1 MAQDKDARLV
11 QIGQPIECA
20 TTVVLTVRLFG
31 SKIRIMK
38 PGVMRARVGGWWLIA
53 ATVVA
58 VSIGSPALGQSLDAV
73 AKETE
78 AQRKTI
84 KASGKVYTNDSLK
97 SDPTPSPAP
106 AAPAPT
112 APAGGPSPSG
122 AVGSKT
128 KQPVGAKDEAAWRDR
143 IKTERDALAR
153 AEIFA
158 AALQSQIN
166 GLYGEF
172 TACQAPP
179 QCSEISARRQ
189 NSIAEFDRV
198 KKEVGQHKN
207 AIDDIQEEA
216 RKAGVP
222 AAWVR

>member
-1 MAQDKDARLV
+1 
-11 QIGQPIECA
+11 
-20 TTVVLTVRLFG
+20 
-31 SKIRIMK
+31 MK
-38 PGVMRARVGGWWLIA
+38 PDVMRARVGAWSLIA

-58 VSIGSPALGQSLDAV
+58 VSIGSPAWGQGLGAV

-78 AQRKTI
+78 AKRKAL

-97 SDPTPSPAP
+97 PDPSPSPAP
-106 AAPAPT
+106 AAPP
-112 APAGGPSPSG
+112 PIPPSG
-122 AVGSKT
+122 AGDSKT
-128 KQPVGAKDEAAWRDR
+128 KQPDGAKDEAAWRDR
-143 IKTERDALAR
+143 IKIERDALAR
-153 AEIFA
+153 AGIFA

-189 NSIAEFDRV
+189 KSIGELDRV
-198 KKEVGQHKN
+198 KKEVEQHQK
-207 AIDDIQEEA
+207 AIADIQEEA

-222 AAWVR
+222 AGWVR